1 MIKQKKGV
9 TLDKKTPKTCS
20 IKCTFMFLKLTYVR
34 KKISE
39 KTRILANKKQIGE
52 TFMIDQTKKEQKR
65 GNSN

>member
-1 MIKQKKGV
+1 
-9 TLDKKTPKTCS
+9 
-20 IKCTFMFLKLTYVR
+20 MFLKLTYVK

-52 TFMIDQTKKEQKR
+52 MFMIDQTKKEQKR